1 MPQCELTQPI
11 LSSQWTAVRAQIN
24 TADSGGVM
32 PPLCGDAENDCEMLR
47 LVGVG
52 AAMGNAKPSAKAAS
66 DVVVA
71 TNDEDGVSEA
81 VRRFVFG
88 ETEYE

>member
-32 PPLCGDAENDCEMLR
+32 PPLCGVVL
-47 LVGVG
+47 G
-52 AAMGNAKPSAKAAS
+52 ALKGEHVALTPARTAVPL
-66 DVVVA
+66 DQPIVVNEVA
-71 TNDEDGVSEA
+71 GQ
-81 VRRFVFG
+81 
-88 ETEYE
+88 TEL